1 MLSGVPTRTV
11 GTRALTL
18 AVFATLARLLI
29 YSGELTVFVCTKDA
43 RAVFALF
50 CVWADARV
58 VTPGVVPVVVTRV
71 ERTVVD
77 GRLATVFVAVAR
89 ALRVADAS
97 RAADAR
103 TAVDVVAARADV
115 GDVVAVRDVT
125 LRAGI
130 EFVLRL
136 ETTRV
141 DAVDATARDVD
152 PRPVALRGL
161 TWVGTTGATG
171 VCTVGCCCC
180 CTSGCTTSASS

>member
-1 MLSGVPTRTV
+1 MQKSVNCANSSIDVADVVLTALLVVVVLVPTRTV

-103 TAVDVVAARADV
+103 TAVDVVAGAFFYEV
-115 GDVVAVRDVT
+115 
-125 LRAGI
+125 
-130 EFVLRL
+130 
-136 ETTRV
+136 ETTV
-141 DAVDATARDVD
+141 LQKDAVDAETAHQKVRRRYGDGQF
-152 PRPVALRGL
+152 LY
-161 TWVGTTGATG
+161 
-171 VCTVGCCCC
+171 
-180 CTSGCTTSASS
+180 